1 MSQVFGTTDMATTSR
16 NAFVP
21 LSYGM
26 HAAGGNPQELVQ
38 LQLCQPEQ
46 EVCETSDTAT
56 K

>member
-1 MSQVFGTTDMATTSR
+1 MSQVYGTTDTATTSR

-21 LSYGM
+21 LPFGM
-26 HAAGGNPQELVQ
+26 HAGGHPQELVQ

-46 EVCETSDTAT
+46 EAYETSDTAT

>member
-1 MSQVFGTTDMATTSR
+1 MSQVYGTTDTATTSR

-21 LSYGM
+21 LPYGM
-26 HAAGGNPQELVQ
+26 HAGGHSQELVQ

-46 EVCETSDTAT
+46 EVYETSDTAT